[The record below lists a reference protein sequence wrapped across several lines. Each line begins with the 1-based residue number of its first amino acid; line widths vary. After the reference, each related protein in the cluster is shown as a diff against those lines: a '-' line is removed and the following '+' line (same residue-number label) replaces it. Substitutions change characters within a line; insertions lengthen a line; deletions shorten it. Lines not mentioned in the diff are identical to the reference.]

1 MNINVSI
8 EGEIGVLGEED
19 GSDRSRIPCQAYT
32 RKNESIT
39 LRWQS
44 VIFIK
49 NQVNERLINMFFY
62 SNEKKCL
69 LPTLISRCN
78 RGKCCRTCGPFS
90 SVLKPVFSI
99 NKYFYFFVCLI

>member
-49 NQVNERLINMFFY
+49 NQVNE
-62 SNEKKCL
+62 
-69 LPTLISRCN
+69 
-78 RGKCCRTCGPFS
+78 
-90 SVLKPVFSI
+90 
-99 NKYFYFFVCLI
+99 